1 VGKGGGGTATP
12 APKRQL
18 ERGSEDDAEE
28 DIDAK
33 RRRILEETRDID
45 ADSDPESDEDSSE
58 DDRLVLLNYNI
69 LNTGLIQLVT
79 SMKMKL
85 PNCSGSWRRSSVR
98 GRRRESKKSE
108 QTVKLF

>member
-1 VGKGGGGTATP
+1 VAKGGGGTATS

-45 ADSDPESDEDSSE
+45 ADLEAESDEDSNE
-58 DDRLVLLNYNI
+58 DDRLVLLNYSM
-69 LNTGLIQLVT
+69 NTGLIQLVT
-79 SMKMKL
+79 TMKMKL

-108 QTVKLF
+108 